1 LDPISGRCAKG
12 SSGKMTVLDYY
23 KLEELPFGVTPDS
36 RYLFLTP
43 TYKEALTSLVYG
55 IEAGCGFV
63 ALIATPGLG
72 KTTLLFE
79 ILNILRD
86 KARIVFLFQTISTP
100 LDLLRSLLSGL
111 GERDLQGSLVEMQI
125 RLKDL
130 LTEQYRLGKRV
141 VVVVDEAQNLD
152 DSVLELI
159 RMLSNFET
167 ARDKLIQIILSGQP
181 QLAENIGSPELLQLR
196 QRITIFARLLPFT
209 LEETAQYI
217 RHRLRVAGYNS
228 DMPLFTRDALTLIAE
243 ASEGIPRN
251 INTLCFNALSLG
263 SALQQKPIDRDLLRK
278 VVADLDVG
286 PLRKRSHSLPKA
298 DDRRRVKIL
307 ESTSITT
314 KKAVFAGRLSNL
326 AVAAVVLLT
335 VSVALVES
343 RRWTGR
349 PAPQPPPAVIAKPAP
364 VAEVQPGTPS
374 AAPPDTVAL
383 PPAPSTAIANAAPQI
398 APAAAAVEDSHVPTA
413 GPSTAED
420 HAAAPADRSTAF
432 PAAPASLVAEQA
444 PPLEDAVRTVQV
456 APGQTLLGICIKKFG
471 SCTSELLRQIH
482 ELNPSLNNP
491 DHIESGQSIRVPV
504 LAAQSGAVE
513 PTPRDSR
520 TQ

>member
-1 LDPISGRCAKG
+1 
-12 SSGKMTVLDYY
+12 MTVLDYY

-43 TYKEALTSLVYG
+43 TYKEALTSVVYG

-196 QRITIFARLLPFT
+196 QRISIFARLMPFT
-209 LEETAQYI
+209 ADETAHYI

-251 INTLCFNALSLG
+251 INNLCFNALSLG
-263 SALQQKPIDRDLLRK
+263 CALQQRPIDRDVLRQ
-278 VVADLDVG
+278 VITDLDVG
-286 PLRKRSHSLPKA
+286 SLRKRSYSQPKVQE
-298 DDRRRVKIL
+298 RRKVQVL

-314 KKAVFAGRLSNL
+314 KKALFAGRLSKL
-326 AVAAVVLLT
+326 AVSA
-335 VSVALVES
+335 VALLAVTAAIVES
-343 RRWTGR
+343 RRWMSP
-349 PAPQPPPAVIAKPAP
+349 PAPLATPAVIVKPAP
-364 VAEVQPGTPS
+364 AAELLPDTAS

-383 PPAPSTAIANAAPQI
+383 PSAPSTEVADAAPRTGPTASNMDI
-398 APAAAAVEDSHVPTA
+398 DDNNVPAAI
-413 GPSTAED
+413 PSKAQAD
-420 HAAAPADRSTAF
+420 HTAAPTDRSTAI
-432 PAAPASLVAEQA
+432 PVAPASLVAEQT
-444 PPLEDAVRTVQV
+444 PSPEDSVGTVQV

-471 SCTSELLRQIH
+471 SCTSQRLQQIH

-504 LAAQSGAVE
+504 LAAQSGNVE

>member
-1 LDPISGRCAKG
+1 
-12 SSGKMTVLDYY
+12 MTVLDYY

-43 TYKEALTSLVYG
+43 TYKEALGSLVYG

-111 GERDLQGSLVEMQI
+111 GVRDLQGGLVEMQI

-141 VVVVDEAQNLD
+141 VLVIDEAQNLD
-152 DSVLELI
+152 DSVLELV

-181 QLAENIGSPELLQLR
+181 QLADNIGSAELVQLR
-196 QRITIFARLLPFT
+196 QRISIFSRLTPLTP
-209 LEETAQYI
+209 EETTLYI

-228 DMPLFTRDALTLIAE
+228 DMPLFTKDALAIIAE
-243 ASEGIPRN
+243 SSEGIPRN
-251 INTLCFNALSLG
+251 INNLCFNALSLG
-263 SALQQKPIDRDLLRK
+263 CALQQKPIDRDVLRQ
-278 VVADLDVG
+278 VVADLDLG
-286 PLRKRSHSLPKA
+286 P
-298 DDRRRVKIL
+298 RRRRGYPPPKPEERAKVKVL
-307 ESTSITT
+307 ESSSITT
-314 KKAVFAGRLSNL
+314 KKAVLSGMVSKI
-326 AVAAVVLLT
+326 AVAAVLLVA
-335 VSVALVES
+335 VSTALALFES
-343 RRWTGR
+343 QRRAGHPAAQPAAAVMVR
-349 PAPQPPPAVIAKPAP
+349 PAPVASVQPPPASI
-364 VAEVQPGTPS
+364 ELTDS
-374 AAPPDTVAL
+374 APPPGPPSTTVAS
-383 PPAPSTAIANAAPQI
+383 PAMSNATSASATASAVKHVGLSTVAASVPQ
-398 APAAAAVEDSHVPTA
+398 ADP
-413 GPSTAED
+413 GAE
-420 HAAAPADRSTAF
+420 AADRS
-432 PAAPASLVAEQA
+432 AAMPIA
-444 PPLEDAVRTVQV
+444 PPSSVADQAQQPQDAVGTVQV

-504 LAAQSGAVE
+504 LAAQTNTGE
-513 PTPRDSR
+513 PTSRDAR

>member
-1 LDPISGRCAKG
+1 
-12 SSGKMTVLDYY
+12 MTVLDYY

-43 TYKEALTSLVYG
+43 TYKEALTSVVYG

-196 QRITIFARLLPFT
+196 QRISIFARLMPFT
-209 LEETAQYI
+209 PDETAHYI
-217 RHRLRVAGYNS
+217 RHRLRVAGYDS

-243 ASEGIPRN
+243 AGEGIPRN
-251 INTLCFNALSLG
+251 INNLCFNALSLG
-263 SALQQKPIDRDLLRK
+263 CALQQKPIDRDVLRQ
-278 VVADLDVG
+278 VATDLDVG
-286 PLRKRSHSLPKA
+286 PLRKRSYSQPKVE
-298 DDRRRVKIL
+298 DRSRVKIL

-314 KKAVFAGRLSNL
+314 KKALFAGRLFKF
-326 AVAAVVLLT
+326 AVFAVVLLA
-335 VSVALVES
+335 VSAALVES
-343 RRWTGR
+343 RRWMGH
-349 PAPQPPPAVIAKPAP
+349 PQPLGTPAVIVKPAP
-364 VAEVQPGTPS
+364 SAELQPATAH
-374 AAPPDTVAL
+374 AALPDTVAL
-383 PPAPSTAIANAAPQI
+383 PPAPSTEVANAGPRT
-398 APAAAAVEDSHVPTA
+398 APAASNIEDSHVPA
-413 GPSTAED
+413 ANPSTAQAD
-420 HAAAPADRSTAF
+420 HTAAPPDRSIAS
-432 PAAPASLVAEQA
+432 PVAPASLVAEQT
-444 PPLEDAVRTVQV
+444 PPPEDSVGTVQV

-471 SCTSELLRQIH
+471 SCTSQLLQQIH

-504 LAAQSGAVE
+504 LAAQSGNVE
-513 PTPRDSR
+513 PTPRDLR

>member
-1 LDPISGRCAKG
+1 
-12 SSGKMTVLDYY
+12 MTVLDYY

-43 TYKEALTSLVYG
+43 TYKEALTSVVYG

-196 QRITIFARLLPFT
+196 QRISIFARLMPFT
-209 LEETAQYI
+209 ADETAHYI

-251 INTLCFNALSLG
+251 INNLCFNALSLG
-263 SALQQKPIDRDLLRK
+263 CALQQRPIDRDVLRQ
-278 VVADLDVG
+278 VITDLDVG
-286 PLRKRSHSLPKA
+286 SLRKRSYSQPKVQE
-298 DDRRRVKIL
+298 RRKVQVL

-314 KKAVFAGRLSNL
+314 KKALFAGRLSKL
-326 AVAAVVLLT
+326 AVSAVVLLA
-335 VSVALVES
+335 VSAALVES
-343 RRWTGR
+343 RRWMDH
-349 PAPQPPPAVIAKPAP
+349 PAILATSAAIVKPATA
-364 VAEVQPGTPS
+364 AESGPATAS
-374 AAPPDTVAL
+374 AAPPDTGAL
-383 PPAPSTAIANAAPQI
+383 PSAPAPSTEVANAAPPT
-398 APAAAAVEDSHVPTA
+398 APPAPNIGIEDSHVSA
-413 GPSTAED
+413 ANPSTAQAD
-420 HAAAPADRSTAF
+420 HTAPPPDRSTVV
-432 PAAPASLVAEQA
+432 PAAPTSWVAEQTSS
-444 PPLEDAVRTVQV
+444 PEDSVGTVQV

-471 SCTSELLRQIH
+471 SCTSQLLQQIH

-504 LAAQSGAVE
+504 LAAQSGNVE

>member
-1 LDPISGRCAKG
+1 
-12 SSGKMTVLDYY
+12 MTVLDYY

-43 TYKEALTSLVYG
+43 TYKEALNSLVYG
-55 IEAGCGFV
+55 IESGCGFV

-86 KARIVFLFQTISTP
+86 KARLVFLFQTISTP

-111 GERDLQGSLVEMQI
+111 GVRDLQGGLVDMQI

-141 VVVVDEAQNLD
+141 VLVIDEAQNLD
-152 DSVLELI
+152 DSVLELV

-167 ARDKLIQIILSGQP
+167 ARDKLIQIVLAGQP

-196 QRITIFARLLPFT
+196 QRISMFARLTPFT
-209 LEETAQYI
+209 PEETTLYI
-217 RHRLRVAGYNS
+217 RHRLRVAGYDS
-228 DMPLFTRDALTLIAE
+228 DMPLFTRDALAAIAE
-243 ASEGIPRN
+243 HSEGIPRN
-251 INTLCFNALSLG
+251 INNLCFNALSLG
-263 SALQQKPIDRDLLRK
+263 CALKQKPIDREVLRQ
-278 VVADLDVG
+278 VTADLDLG
-286 PLRKRSHSLPKA
+286 SLRKRTHAQPRAEERGKVVEE
-298 DDRRRVKIL
+298 RRKVKVL
-307 ESTSITT
+307 DSTSITT
-314 KKAVFAGRLSNL
+314 KRAVFSGLISKV
-326 AVAAVVLLT
+326 AVG
-335 VSVALVES
+335 SVALLAVSTAVVES
-343 RRWTGR
+343 QRWAGR
-349 PAPQPPPAVIAKPAP
+349 PAAPSGPAVIVRPAPVASVQPPPASIGLPDSAPPSHPASTAGASP
-364 VAEVQPGTPS
+364 AGSNATAASATASAVEYAHLSAVTPS
-374 AAPPDTVAL
+374 GTQTDPGAAP
-383 PPAPSTAIANAAPQI
+383 
-398 APAAAAVEDSHVPTA
+398 E
-413 GPSTAED
+413 
-420 HAAAPADRSTAF
+420 DRSAGI
-432 PAAPASLVAEQA
+432 PI
-444 PPLEDAVRTVQV
+444 PPLLSVAGQAHQPQDAVGTVRV

-471 SCTSELLRQIH
+471 SCTPELLRQIH

-504 LAAQSGAVE
+504 LAAQTGATE

>member
-1 LDPISGRCAKG
+1 
-12 SSGKMTVLDYY
+12 MTVLDYY

-43 TYKEALTSLVYG
+43 TYKEALGSLVYG

-111 GERDLQGSLVEMQI
+111 GVRDLQGGLVEMQI

-141 VVVVDEAQNLD
+141 VLVIDEAQNLD
-152 DSVLELI
+152 DSVLELV

-167 ARDKLIQIILSGQP
+167 ARDKLIQIVLAGQP
-181 QLAENIGSPELLQLR
+181 QLAENIGSPELIQLR
-196 QRITIFARLLPFT
+196 QRISIFSRLTPFT
-209 LEETAQYI
+209 PEETTLYI
-217 RHRLRVAGYNS
+217 RHRLRVAGYDS
-228 DMPLFTRDALTLIAE
+228 DMPLFTRDALAAIAE
-243 ASEGIPRN
+243 SSEGIPRN
-251 INTLCFNALSLG
+251 INNLCFNALSLG
-263 SALQQKPIDRDLLRK
+263 CALKQKPIDREVLRQ
-278 VVADLDVG
+278 VTADLDLV
-286 PLRKRSHSLPKA
+286 PLRKRGYALPRAEERGK
-298 DDRRRVKIL
+298 VKVL
-307 ESTSITT
+307 QSTSITT
-314 KKAVFAGRLSNL
+314 KRALVSGWLSKL
-326 AVAAVVLLT
+326 AVAALVLLT
-335 VSVALVES
+335 VSTVVFES
-343 RRWTGR
+343 QRWAGR
-349 PAPQPPPAVIAKPAP
+349 PAAPPAPAGIVRPAP
-364 VAEVQPGTPS
+364 VASVQPPPPASIELTASAPPLAPSSTTVASPAISNATSSSTPS
-374 AAPPDTVAL
+374 AVKHVDLSTVA
-383 PPAPSTAIANAAPQI
+383 PSVTQADP
-398 APAAAAVEDSHVPTA
+398 
-413 GPSTAED
+413 GAE
-420 HAAAPADRSTAF
+420 AADRSAVM
-432 PAAPASLVAEQA
+432 PIA
-444 PPLEDAVRTVQV
+444 PPSSVADQAQQPQDAVGTVQV

-504 LAAQSGAVE
+504 LAAQTNTGE
-513 PTPRDSR
+513 PTSRDAR